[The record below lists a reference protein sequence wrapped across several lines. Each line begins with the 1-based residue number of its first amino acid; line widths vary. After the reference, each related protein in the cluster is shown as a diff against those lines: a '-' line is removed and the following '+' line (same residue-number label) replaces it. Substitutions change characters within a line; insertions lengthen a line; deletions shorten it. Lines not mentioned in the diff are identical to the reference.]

1 MNEWLKTGSLRR
13 KCPSNT
19 SSSQPAQ
26 STFTPIAS
34 ISAESSVL
42 NENPATSRKQENTIT
57 SSTKKRKYDEDYLKI
72 GFTCKEESQ
81 YPEPQCVI
89 CSEVLA
95 NSVMKPSLL
104 RRHLETKHPQYVDKP
119 IDFFVRKKK
128 ELDSSKKTM
137 KTVLATNSEYLR
149 ASFLVAYKIAKT
161 GKPYNIAEE
170 LILPAAKDM
179 VSCVLGDKFSKLLDK
194 IPLSNDT
201 VARRIHEMAHDV
213 EHQLAQRLQNNYYA
227 IQVDEST
234 DISGLPNLLGFIRYV
249 YKNKCEEDFLFC
261 KTLES
266 TTKGEDIFNTINDF
280 IEKHGID
287 WTKCVGISTDGA
299 KAMTGRISGLI
310 SRIKNLAP
318 EVKSVHCALHRE
330 ALASKKIPDDLKT
343 ALSEVVKIINYIKAR
358 PLNSRL
364 FALLCRDMGSEHV
377 SLLLHCEVR
386 WLSKGRILARFVE
399 LRHEIYI
406 FLKDS
411 DFNLKFRFEDET
423 WLKRVTYLADIFSCL
438 NETNASMQ
446 GSTCS
451 VFTVHDKINALI
463 KKIEFWKTCLRSNI
477 FECFPLLHEFITTNA
492 LSVDSEMKAEIVL
505 HLSQL
510 SDELKRYFPDI
521 DHAQDGWIRNPFAV
535 TNGSI
540 ISSLT
545 IKQQESL
552 IEMSADETLQADF
565 KTMSLIDF
573 WAARQAEYSELSRK
587 AVNFLLP
594 FATTYL
600 CESGFSHLVMIKT
613 KYRNRLDA
621 ESELR
626 LKLTKITPK
635 IESLCDKKQAHPS
648 H

>member
-1 MNEWLKTGSLRR
+1 
-13 KCPSNT
+13 
-19 SSSQPAQ
+19 
-26 STFTPIAS
+26 
-34 ISAESSVL
+34 
-42 NENPATSRKQENTIT
+42 
-57 SSTKKRKYDEDYLKI
+57 
-72 GFTCKEESQ
+72 
-81 YPEPQCVI
+81 
-89 CSEVLA
+89 
-95 NSVMKPSLL
+95 
-104 RRHLETKHPQYVDKP
+104 
-119 IDFFVRKKK
+119 
-128 ELDSSKKTM
+128 
-137 KTVLATNSEYLR
+137 
-149 ASFLVAYKIAKT
+149 
-161 GKPYNIAEE
+161 
-170 LILPAAKDM
+170 M
-179 VSCVLGDKFSKLLDK
+179 V
-194 IPLSNDT
+194 
-201 VARRIHEMAHDV
+201 
-213 EHQLAQRLQNNYYA
+213 
-227 IQVDEST
+227 
-234 DISGLPNLLGFIRYV
+234 
-249 YKNKCEEDFLFC
+249 
-261 KTLES
+261 
-266 TTKGEDIFNTINDF
+266 
-280 IEKHGID
+280 
-287 WTKCVGISTDGA
+287 TDGA

-477 FECFPLLHEFITTNA
+477 FECFRLLHEFITTNA

-613 KYRNRLDA
+613 KFRNRLDA

>member
-1 MNEWLKTGSLRR
+1 MN
-13 KCPSNT
+13 
-19 SSSQPAQ
+19 
-26 STFTPIAS
+26 
-34 ISAESSVL
+34 
-42 NENPATSRKQENTIT
+42 
-57 SSTKKRKYDEDYLKI
+57 
-72 GFTCKEESQ
+72 
-81 YPEPQCVI
+81 
-89 CSEVLA
+89 
-95 NSVMKPSLL
+95 
-104 RRHLETKHPQYVDKP
+104 
-119 IDFFVRKKK
+119 
-128 ELDSSKKTM
+128 
-137 KTVLATNSEYLR
+137 
-149 ASFLVAYKIAKT
+149 
-161 GKPYNIAEE
+161 
-170 LILPAAKDM
+170 
-179 VSCVLGDKFSKLLDK
+179 
-194 IPLSNDT
+194 
-201 VARRIHEMAHDV
+201 
-213 EHQLAQRLQNNYYA
+213 
-227 IQVDEST
+227 
-234 DISGLPNLLGFIRYV
+234 
-249 YKNKCEEDFLFC
+249 
-261 KTLES
+261 LES
-266 TTKGEDIFNTINDF
+266 TTKGEDIFNIINDF

-310 SRIKNLAP
+310 SMIKNLAP

-343 ALSEVVKIINYIKAR
+343 ALSEVVKIINYIKADR
-358 PLNSRL
+358 FGAVVEKLATTQRL

-423 WLKRVTYLADIFSCL
+423 WLKRVTYLAVIFSCL

-477 FECFPLLHEFITTNA
+477 FECFPLLHEFITTN
-492 LSVDSEMKAEIVL
+492 AEIVL